1 MMRPVLALLALA
13 SFASPAKA
21 QSAFDPEPVAYVLCV
36 TNETKKRALIIPP
49 IAKDVIV
56 AQAFAACS
64 EDEALLKK
72 SLAEKGAVPSAIDAR
87 LAQIKIFIRQ
97 TAEDDID
104 RFRVN
109 ARPR

>member
-1 MMRPVLALLALA
+1 MMRPILALLALA
-13 SFASPAKA
+13 SFAAPAKA

-36 TNETKKRALIIPP
+36 TNETKKRALINPP
-49 IAKDVIV
+49 IAKGAIV

-64 EDEALLKK
+64 ADEAQLKK
-72 SLAEKGAVPSAIDAR
+72 ALMDKGVAASAVDTR
-87 LAQIKIFIRQ
+87 LAQIKKFIRQ